1 MQWETPLLR
10 EELFVRETGDR
21 CGKVIYHIY
30 VAVSDTAS
38 VSLNPRKSQSTEKYT
53 IKPQKGPVLHNI

>member
-1 MQWETPLLR
+1 M
-10 EELFVRETGDR
+10 TGVA
-21 CGKVIYHIY
+21 KLYHIY

-53 IKPQKGPVLHNI
+53 IKPQKGPVLSVEYTK